1 MPDERRTHL
10 ARRRGP
16 EVKLLHRHRA
26 DIEALDARIL
36 NLVVKRLAA
45 ARAIGEF
52 KGRRGIPLRNFEVEA
67 QVCTRLENLAMGS
80 GQDRDLGRD
89 LALFLIERSLETQA
103 PILESAYTG
112 DRLKALVVG
121 GMGGM
126 GRWVSGFLA
135 GQGHEVG
142 VFDPGL
148 GDCPWPRA
156 GSLAEGV
163 AQADLVVVSVPM
175 SACAAVLQEIAA
187 RRPSAVVA
195 EICSLKGH
203 LLATMERLRGEGL
216 RLVSFHPMFGPDVR
230 MLSGRNIA
238 VCTEGREEDRG
249 LIKALFA
256 STSADLVEMS
266 VPEHDQRMA
275 GVLGLSHL
283 VNLAF
288 ARALSHSG
296 REFGDL
302 EAISG
307 VTFRKQVATTRDV
320 VGENPELYYE
330 IQVLNAVTPETFSW
344 MDRALAEYRDAVER
358 GDESAFVALMCHGAD
373 YFGQS

>member
-1 MPDERRTHL
+1 MPDKKRIPSAPKRSP
-10 ARRRGP
+10 AIKP
-16 EVKLLHRHRA
+16 LHRHRA
-26 DIEALDARIL
+26 AIESLDARIL
-36 NLVVKRLAA
+36 DLVVRRLAA

-67 QVCTRLENLAMGS
+67 QVCTRLEDLAMAS
-80 GQDRDLGRD
+80 GQNRDLGRD

-103 PILESAYTG
+103 PILESAYAG
-112 DRLKALVVG
+112 DRLKALVIG

-126 GRWVSGFLA
+126 GRWLSGFLA
-135 GQGHEVG
+135 GQGHDVR
-142 VFDPGL
+142 VLDPRP

-156 GSLAEGV
+156 ASLEEGV
-163 AQADLVVVSVPM
+163 SRADLVVVSVPM
-175 SACAAVLQEIAA
+175 SACARVLQEIAA
-187 RRPSAVVA
+187 CRPSAVVA

-203 LLATMERLRGEGL
+203 LLATMERLREAGL

-249 LIKALFA
+249 LIKGLFA
-256 STSADLVEMS
+256 STSANLVEMC

-275 GVLGLSHL
+275 RVLGLSHL
-283 VNLAF
+283 VNLTF

-296 REFGDL
+296 QEFCDL
-302 EAISG
+302 GATSG
-307 VTFRKQVATTRDV
+307 VTFLKQVATARDV

-344 MDRALAEYRDAVER
+344 MERAIAEYRGAIER
-358 GDESAFVALMCHGAD
+358 GDESAFVALMRHSAD